1 MKIGAQMYTI
11 WSKTKTLEGIDSS
24 MEKIKKIGYD
34 VVQVSGTCAFE
45 PEWMRDTLAKHDLKC
60 VLTHTNTQRLI
71 DDPVTVVKEHKIYGC
86 NNIGIGA
93 MPMDMRETM
102 EGYERFRDTFL
113 PVAKVLRDNGAK
125 FMYHNHWFEFT
136 RLNGKHVFERMLED
150 FPEDSVDF
158 ILDIGWADYAGEDV
172 VKLIEMLKG
181 RLSCVHLKDYRA
193 LVPEDGETT
202 LPVRL
207 CPIYE
212 GVVDYDKAIQALYN
226 AGTEYALV
234 EQDLCFGEDEFDCLQ
249 RSYNSVIS
257 RFPDMK

>member
-1 MKIGAQMYTI
+1 MKLGAQLYSVRQFTQ
-11 WSKTKTLEGIDSS
+11 TYDDLNDTFA
-24 MEKIKKIGYD
+24 KIKQIGYD

-60 VLTHTNTQRLI
+60 VLTHTNMQRLI
-71 DDPVTVVKEHKIYGC
+71 DDPVAVVKEHKIYGC
-86 NNIGIGA
+86 SNIGIGA

-113 PVAKVLRDNGAK
+113 PVAKVLRDTGAK

-136 RLNGKHVFERMLED
+136 RLDGKHVFERMLED

-172 VKLIEMLKG
+172 VKLIQMLKG
-181 RLSCVHLKDYRA
+181 RLNCVHLKDYRA

-212 GVVDYDKAIQALYN
+212 GVVDYDKAIRALYD

-234 EQDLCFGEDEFDCLQ
+234 EQDLCFGEDEFECLK
-249 RSYNSVIS
+249 RSYNSVVS